1 MSDSTKFIDLNEYMK
16 VVKELLDSGSEV
28 PLLAS
33 GNSMTP
39 FIVHQRDTIFISKL
53 NCKLHKGD
61 MVFFQ
66 RDNGEYVM
74 HRIHHIN
81 KKNQYFMV
89 GDNQTYIEGPIEE
102 SQIFAIVK
110 KVNRNSKLITHHNLI
125 WKFFQYVWIRI
136 VPFRPVIGKLHK
148 LIIRK

>member
-1 MSDSTKFIDLNEYMK
+1 MSNSTKFVNLNEYME
-16 VVKELLDSGSEV
+16 VVKELIDGVKEV
-28 PLLAS
+28 PLIAS

-39 FIVHQRDTIFISKL
+39 FIVHQRDTIFISKP
-53 NCKLHKGD
+53 NDKLHKGD

-66 RDNGEYVM
+66 RDTGKYVM
-74 HRIHHIN
+74 HRIYHIN
-81 KKNQYFMV
+81 KNDQYFMV
-89 GDNQTYIEGPIEE
+89 GDNQTYIEGPIEK

-110 KVNRNSKLITHHNLI
+110 KVSRNGKLITQHDII